1 MKNAKFSLLASTLV
15 MLAGGLVGCQSE
27 VKTETVRIGFHD
39 NLGPS
44 AGMTAVTEGYFKE
57 QGINPEYS
65 IATGP
70 NCAASLIAGNL
81 DVSFMGNGVAWN
93 YFSDNSKIKLVALDN
108 LTDDDRLIATKTGRG
123 KNLTITSTANDLI
136 AALKGS
142 KVALDMTA
150 TPKSFFNSLI
160 TELNKGKE
168 NNVKIW
174 YEDTEGKKFPDGLAD
189 AEYVAG
195 NKLTIVNVQNA
206 NLTSSMTGDGAPDF
220 CVAFAPIAT
229 TLEKETTKYT
239 VVAKT
244 STHLSEAYTP
254 STWAVNIDFL
264 TKHEET
270 FKKFMTALVKGMNK
284 RAESPETAAKA
295 LETISA
301 QPGRAEK
308 TATDVAKWLTAQD
321 QLDLCEKSD
330 GKGYKYVENIRNSQ
344 DQNNVKKTVQEAT
357 DFSYIVE
364 AAKALLKK

>member
-15 MLAGGLVGCQSE
+15 MLASGLVGCQE
-27 VKTETVRIGFHD
+27 KGETVRMGFHD
-39 NLGPS
+39 NFGPS
-44 AGMTAVTEGYFKE
+44 AAMTAVAEGYFKE
-57 QGINPEYS
+57 QGINPKVS
-65 IATGP
+65 FATGP
-70 NCAASLIAGNL
+70 NCASALISGSL

-93 YFSDNSKIKLVALDN
+93 YFSETSKIKLVALDN

-123 KNLTITSTANDLI
+123 KNLTISSTANDLI

-142 KVALDMTA
+142 KVALDMNA
-150 TPKSFFNSLI
+150 TPKSFFNQLI
-160 TELNKGKE
+160 NSLNKEVE
-168 NNVKIW
+168 NNTKIW
-174 YEDTEGKKFPDGLAD
+174 YQDTEGKKFPEGLAD
-189 AEYVAG
+189 AEYVNT
-195 NKLTIVNVQNA
+195 NKLTIVNVLNA
-206 NLTSSMTGDGAPDF
+206 NLTSSMTGNDAPDF

-229 TLEKETTKYT
+229 TLEKDSAKYT

-244 STHLSEAYTP
+244 STHLSESYTP

-264 TKHEET
+264 NKHEDT

-295 LETISA
+295 LETVSA
-301 QPGRAEK
+301 KPGRAAE

-321 QLDLCEKSD
+321 QIDLCEKSD

-344 DQNNVKKTVQEAT
+344 DQTKVVKTVAEAT

-364 AAKALLKK
+364 ASKALLKK